1 MRIVIVGGVAGGM
14 SAATRLRRL
23 NAEAEIVVLERS
35 GHVSYANCGLPYF
48 VGGIIEDEADLL
60 LQTPHSLHERFRL
73 DVRVNS
79 DVTSIRPLDKV
90 VEVTDLDSGTTF
102 ELTYD
107 KLVLSPGA
115 SPVIPPIPGIERAYP
130 LRTVEDVE
138 RITKVISSQPS
149 SAVIIGGGFI
159 GLEISENL
167 RHRGIATT
175 IVEAM
180 PQVLAPL
187 DPEMAQLV
195 NEELERHGVD
205 VLLGSSVVAINE
217 QNVDL
222 ADGRKIP
229 GDVVIVA
236 IGVRPDVH
244 LAREAGLSVG
254 PRGGISVDGFNR
266 TSDPS
271 IYAIG
276 DAAEKT
282 DALDGSATLVP
293 LANIANRQGRG
304 VADHIAGREVRVIPT
319 IGTAI
324 VKVFDLVV
332 AATGWNEKRLRGTGR
347 AVAMVHAH
355 PGSHAGY
362 YPGAERMALKLI
374 FHPATGEI
382 LGAQGVGGDGVDK
395 RIDVL
400 ATAIRGGITAPEL
413 ADLEL
418 AYAPPFGSAK
428 DPVNMLGYMAEN
440 VLSGLCSPVQWSEVA
455 AYQDRGYELIDVR
468 TTEEFD
474 TGHMPGARSLPLD
487 QLRERADEVSAK
499 DLVVTCQVGVRG
511 HTATLLLGEL
521 GFNVKNLDGGYQT
534 WAHSPAAN
542 AIDND
547 ALASTKRG

>member
-1 MRIVIVGGVAGGM
+1 MRVVIIGGVAGGM
-14 SAATRLRRL
+14 SCATRLRRL
-23 NAEAEIVVLERS
+23 DADAEIIVLERS

-60 LQTPHSLHERFRL
+60 LQTPQSLHERFAL
-73 DVRVNS
+73 DVRVGS
-79 DVTSIRPLDKV
+79 DVTAIRATQKE
-90 VEVTDLDSGTTF
+90 VEVTELASGTTYS
-102 ELTYD
+102 LAYD
-107 KLVLSPGA
+107 RLVLSPGA
-115 SPVIPPIPGIERAYP
+115 SPVIPPIAGIERAYP

-138 RITKVISSQPS
+138 RMTRVVESHPR
-149 SAVIIGGGFI
+149 SAVVIGGGFI

-167 RHRGIATT
+167 RHRGIDTT
-175 IVEAM
+175 IVEATS
-180 PQVLAPL
+180 QVLAPL

-195 NEELERHGVD
+195 VEELERHGVE
-205 VLLGSSVVAINE
+205 VILGTSVVGITE
-217 QNVDL
+217 GDVEL
-222 ADGRKIP
+222 ADGRRVP

-244 LAREAGLSVG
+244 LARDAGLVIG
-254 PRGGISVDGFNR
+254 PRGGVTVDGFNR
-266 TSDPS
+266 TSDPA

-293 LANIANRQGRG
+293 LANIANRQGRV
-304 VADHIAGREVRVIPT
+304 VADHIAGRDVRVIPT

-324 VKVFDLVV
+324 VKVFDLVI
-332 AATGWNEKRLRGTGR
+332 ATTGWNEKKLRDAGR
-347 AVAMVHAH
+347 ALAMVHSH

-374 FHPATGEI
+374 FDPVTGEI
-382 LGAQGVGGDGVDK
+382 LGAQGVGGVGVDK

-440 VLSGLCSPVQWSEVA
+440 VLSGLCEPVQWNEVRD
-455 AYQDRGYELIDVR
+455 YQARGYALIDVR
-468 TTEEFD
+468 TADEFD
-474 TGHMPGARSLPLD
+474 RGHIPGALNIPLD
-487 QLRERADEVSAK
+487 ELRDRLDELPSDHVI
-499 DLVVTCQVGVRG
+499 VTCQVGVRG
-511 HTATLLLGEL
+511 HTATLLLGER
-521 GFNVKNLDGGYQT
+521 GVDAKNLDGGLQT
-534 WAHSPAAN
+534 WAHSPAAHE
-542 AIDND
+542 IVKD
-547 ALASTKRG
+547 APASMRRG